1 MGDRLVRDLST
12 GELADLPEVVIRPGL
27 GAPDYVEPWSREMGH
42 WTRATVLDLPG
53 WRRGGGR
60 ASPSTVPGV
69 AAGAAGWLT
78 ETDRR
83 DLVLIGHSS
92 GAQSAILAA
101 LAVPDRLAGVVL
113 AGPTL
118 EPGARIDRRTAPP
131 VLGPGRR
138 REAVRGTGDHQD
150 R

>member
-1 MGDRLVRDLST
+1 LVRDLST

-27 GAPDYVEPWSREMGH
+27 GAPDYVEPWAREMG
-42 WTRATVLDLPG
+42 RDAGDGARPARLASG
-53 WRRGGGR
+53 WRKGITVHGARGR
-60 ASPSTVPGV
+60 RR
-69 AAGAAGWLT
+69 AAGWLT

-131 VLGPGRR
+131 GARPRPAARSGPGHR
-138 REAVRGTGDHQD
+138 
-150 R
+150 